1 MSHFLARASVA
12 GPPPG
17 DTLLF
22 IAPFPPQKR
31 GAWEGVFRGVYTHT
45 ETLSV
50 HPHKYKST
58 NTFTQRHTHTEKSQ
72 ACSGTHTS
80 WPGFKHPTGPRTRSS
95 WIPRLMFAF
104 LPRAAS
110 LPAFKVSVF
119 RDVPPGAGEIY
130 VPFPA
135 FFRRKRPRFF

>member
-1 MSHFLARASVA
+1 MSHFLARASAA

-22 IAPFPPQKR
+22 IARFHPTR
-31 GAWEGVFRGVYTHT
+31 GESGKAFSEESTHSHTQT
-45 ETLSV
+45 EV
-50 HPHKYKST
+50 
-58 NTFTQRHTHTEKSQ
+58 HTHAEKSQ
-72 ACSGTHTS
+72 ALSGSHTHTHTL
-80 WPGFKHPTGPRTRSS
+80 PGLVLSIRQDPEHVLLG
-95 WIPRLMFAF
+95 LMFAF

-130 VPFPA
+130 IPFLT
-135 FFRRKRPRFF
+135 FFRRKPSRFFWPRV